1 VFSRVLGKE
10 NVVATP
16 PSTVGEDFSRFG
28 REEPAVPIC
37 MYWLGAVDPKK
48 IGESQKTGTP
58 LPSLHSSIFA
68 PLPEPAIRAG
78 IQTMSAA
85 VMDLLKK

>member
-1 VFSRVLGKE
+1 
-10 NVVATP
+10 
-16 PSTVGEDFSRFG
+16 
-28 REEPAVPIC
+28 

-48 IGESQKTGTP
+48 AEESARAGTG
-58 LPSLHSSIFA
+58 LPSLHSSQFA

-78 IQTMSAA
+78 IRTMSAA